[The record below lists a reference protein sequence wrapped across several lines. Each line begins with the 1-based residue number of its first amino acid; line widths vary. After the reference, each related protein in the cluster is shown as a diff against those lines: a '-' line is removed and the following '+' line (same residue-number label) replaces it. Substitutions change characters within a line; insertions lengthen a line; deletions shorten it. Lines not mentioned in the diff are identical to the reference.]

1 MHSRIVTL
9 VFALLLLGMQQF
21 AQQHEL
27 THLGNQ
33 LHRSHEQA
41 LQLPADDSACALCA
55 LFAGGATVL
64 PTDNASADESAV
76 SFFVPEGAELS
87 AALSPPA
94 FYLSRAPP
102 SLH

>member
-1 MHSRIVTL
+1 MHPRIVTL
-9 VFALLLLGMQQF
+9 VFVLLLLGMQQH
-21 AQQHEL
+21 AHEHEL
-27 THLGNQ
+27 THFGVQ
-33 LHRSHEQA
+33 FHRSHEQA

-55 LFAGGATVL
+55 LYAGG
-64 PTDNASADESAV
+64 SAALSTGDVPPDESAV